1 MPSTSQIICSFYD
14 RVSDSQIQ
22 SGILV
27 FKRRLN
33 HFARLL
39 PGKKIIDAG
48 CGPGHD
54 TDYFA
59 RQGYDCLGIDFSRN
73 MLIYA
78 RRHFAGRF
86 QKKDLSMLNLKRDSI
101 DGIWCSAVL
110 MYFPQARR
118 AKLLKSWHRFLRPAG
133 ILGLII
139 PKKTRRRQK
148 NGQRLLPVYD
158 LARLREQL
166 TTAGFSILYEEK
178 FICWKKRWWFV
189 LARK

>member
-1 MPSTSQIICSFYD
+1 MPDTAKTILTFYD
-14 RVSDSQIQ
+14 NWTDSRIK
-22 SGILV
+22 SGVLV

-54 TDYFA
+54 TDYFT
-59 RQGYDCLGIDFSRN
+59 RQGFDCLGIDFSRN
-73 MLIYA
+73 MLAYA
-78 RRHFAGRF
+78 RRHFAGKF
-86 QKKDLSMLNLKRDSI
+86 QKKDLSALNFKRDSI
-101 DGIWCSAVL
+101 DGIWSSAVL
-110 MYFPQARR
+110 MHFPQVRR
-118 AKLLKSWHRFLRPAG
+118 VKILKSWHRFLRPAG
-133 ILGLII
+133 ILGLIV
-139 PKKTRRRQK
+139 PKKTCRRQK
-148 NGQRLLPVYD
+148 NGRPLLPVFD

-178 FICWKKRWWFV
+178 FIGWKKRWWFV